1 MASAAIDRANVE
13 RELLTKTMRLPRY
26 AVDALRLES
35 AMRSNNSIAGKVTEQ
50 KIVELAL
57 IEYLK
62 LWQNHNYS
70 IVLLADYPWCVMQT

>member
-62 LWQNHNYS
+62 L
-70 IVLLADYPWCVMQT
+70 